1 MRQMTRRE
9 EADPVLA
16 VLVASAET
24 AGRRPPTLE
33 ERVTALFDEHQG
45 AVYRYVR
52 YIGMPSDDAD
62 DIVQEVFLRLHR
74 HLKAGRPADNL
85 RGWIFRVAQNLASSE
100 RRAARFVSL
109 TAPDSWAELGATRAD
124 RAPSPEALAITR
136 DRLRR
141 LHSALVTLS
150 LQQRQCLL
158 LRAEGLRYR
167 EIGEVLGVTVSTVAE
182 SLRRALVKLTRGL
195 HD

>member
-1 MRQMTRRE
+1 MTRRE
-9 EADPVLA
+9 EANPGFA
-16 VLVASAET
+16 VLVASAEG

-33 ERVTALFDEHQG
+33 ERVTTLFDEYQG

-52 YIGMPSDDAD
+52 YIGMPPDDAD
-62 DIVQEVFLRLHR
+62 DIVQEVFLRLHQ

-100 RRAARFVSL
+100 RRAARFVS
-109 TAPDSWAELGATRAD
+109 TVGPDSWAELSDSRVD
-124 RAPSPEALAITR
+124 RAQSPEALVINH

-141 LHSALVTLS
+141 LHSAIVTLS
-150 LQQRQCLL
+150 LQQRQCLV

-182 SLRRALVKLTRGL
+182 SLRRALTKMTRGL